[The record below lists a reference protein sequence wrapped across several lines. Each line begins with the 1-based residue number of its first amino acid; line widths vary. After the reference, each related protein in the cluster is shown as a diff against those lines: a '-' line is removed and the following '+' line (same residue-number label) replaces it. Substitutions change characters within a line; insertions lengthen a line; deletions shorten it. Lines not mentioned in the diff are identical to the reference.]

1 MAIEFRCHECDTLLR
16 TGDDK
21 AGKRAKCPN
30 CGTMV
35 QTPFPE
41 GAGAVE
47 DYDNFSG
54 GDYEVDPPAA
64 NDSFSQ
70 HFGAPG
76 TATTSQVPSSSPTGR
91 MIDCRMCGES
101 IQASARMCRFCGEP
115 VQMAGPMPGQ
125 YQSKPTS
132 GMAVASMV
140 LGIIGIVLSCTI
152 VFGVCALL
160 AVIFGIVGMNATSKG
175 EREGRGMAVA
185 GLVMGI
191 IGLAFVLLF
200 FVAAVNN
207 NGPNRW

>member
-1 MAIEFRCHECDTLLR
+1 MAIEFRCHQCDTLLR

-41 GAGAVE
+41 SAGDVD

-54 GDYEVDPPAA
+54 GDYDVDPPAA

-70 HFGAPG
+70 HFGSPG
-76 TATTSQVPSSSPTGR
+76 TATTSQAPTGGR

-101 IQASARMCRFCGEP
+101 IQANARMCRYCGEP
-115 VQMAGPMPGQ
+115 VQMAGPAPGQ
-125 YQSKPTS
+125 YQVKPTS
-132 GMAVASMV
+132 GMAVASLV
-140 LGIIGIVLSCTI
+140 LGILGIVLSCI
-152 VFGVCALL
+152 FFIGGPIALL
-160 AVIFGIVGMNATSKG
+160 ATIFGAVGMKATSEG

-191 IGLAFVLLF
+191 VGLAFTLLF
-200 FVAAVNN
+200 FAAFVNN
-207 NGPNRW
+207 NGPNPW